1 MRKATIVLFFS
12 ILMINSY
19 GQGKLNAILKKAEE
33 THSEA
38 IIIYKDNQLV
48 VEKYFGNGQADK
60 KIESMSCT
68 KSIVGLAVACM
79 LTDKLIPSLDIPI
92 SNYYPEWKQGQKKLI
107 TIRQMVNMTS
117 GMQNN
122 PNASVEIYPS
132 NDFVQLALTA
142 ELSKKPGESWEY
154 NNKSLN
160 LMAGVIQ
167 KITGKRM
174 DDYIGERL
182 FKPLQI
188 SDYSWTLDN
197 AGNPHVMSGCQIKP
211 KDLVKLGLLL
221 LNKGNYNN
229 STIIAEEYIDEVIKP
244 SVQFPGYG
252 MLWWLDYEK
261 SISIVDDEIIS
272 ELKKAKVSKEFIKK
286 AKKMKGVYN
295 SNGEYLEKL
304 QLVFGSAPYED
315 INQHLRSGLRLRKR
329 QYSGNVTYRADGY
342 LGNYIIVDPNDKVVA
357 VRMISHES
365 FKKDTDN
372 FADFGKMVLNL
383 SQ

>member
-12 ILMINSY
+12 ILMTNSY

-107 TIRQMVNMTS
+107 TIRQLVNMTS

-174 DDYIGERL
+174 DNYIGERL

-197 AGNPHVMSGCQIKP
+197 TGNPHVMSGCQIKP

-304 QLVFGSAPYED
+304 QLVFGSAPYEY

-342 LGNYIIVDPNDKVVA
+342 LCNYIIVDPNDKIVA

-365 FKKDTDN
+365 FKKDADN